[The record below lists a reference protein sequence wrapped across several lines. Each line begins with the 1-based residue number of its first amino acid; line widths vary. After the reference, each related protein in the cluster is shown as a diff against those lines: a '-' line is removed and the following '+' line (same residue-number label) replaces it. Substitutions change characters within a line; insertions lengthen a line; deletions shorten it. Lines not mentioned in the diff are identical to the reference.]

1 MHFVNPFKAL
11 RPTTEHAFQVAIPSI
26 DYLTEDIT
34 RDQVKNNPWSY
45 LNVFN
50 AENSSKAKQQFELMK
65 KKSILSK
72 DKQSYFYLYRIS
84 NKNSTQIGVVGTAK
98 LSSYHDFNI
107 RGHEDIFLKLAET
120 RLKQMDNLNAQI
132 GPIYG
137 VCPDSEDL
145 TNLMNKEIVKS
156 PIYSFDALDQCK
168 HEMWIIEEEDKI
180 NEIGNLFDSI
190 KRIYIADGHHRME
203 ALLKLSETKKQQNK
217 NHTGNEPY
225 NFFMVAV
232 FPKSQVTIGST
243 SSAPQIENVISVADK
258 RQTMPPKSTWFDPK
272 PLDGLVAFDFN
283 ELD

>member
-11 RPTTEHAFQVAIPSI
+11 RPSSEYVSEVAIPNVE
-26 DYLTEDIT
+26 YLTENT
-34 RDQVKNNPWSY
+34 KRAHLQNNTWSY

-50 AENSSKAKQQFELMK
+50 AENNATAKQQFEGMK
-65 KKSILSK
+65 KKSIVAK
-72 DKQSYFYLYRIS
+72 DKGNYFYLYRIS
-84 NKNSTQIGVVGTAK
+84 NKKSTQIGIVGTAK
-98 LSSYHDFNI
+98 LSSYRDFNV
-107 RGHEDIFLKLAET
+107 RGHEDIFLQLAET

-137 VCPDSEDL
+137 VCPDNDDL
-145 TNLMNKEIVKS
+145 KNLMNKESDK
-156 PIYSFDALDQCK
+156 PPTYSFNALDECK

-180 NEIGNLFDSI
+180 KKISNLFDSI

-217 NHTGNEPY
+217 DHTGNEPY

-232 FPKSQVTIGST
+232 FPKSQVTIDP
-243 SSAPQIENVISVADK
+243 SSSVAQIENVISVADK

-272 PLDGLVAFDFN
+272 PLDGLVAFDFK
-283 ELD
+283 